1 METSSE
7 IKKMKRNLKMRMNKL
22 LSLIFLCLCPLF
34 FFYSCTTATHEKF
47 EEPVIKGDEEP
58 KVKEDEKPTVR
69 EDMVEATGIIKYV
82 DLEGGF
88 YGIIVDDKHYVPINL
103 SKEFEMDGLKVK
115 FKAKIRKDLVSIHM
129 WGILIELT
137 DIDKIK

>member
-1 METSSE
+1 MRR
-7 IKKMKRNLKMRMNKL
+7 KKLFFPV
-22 LSLIFLCLCPLF
+22 FLCLCHLIF
-34 FFYSCTTATHEKF
+34 FHSCTTTTRENF
-47 EEPVIKGDEEP
+47 EEPIIQGDEASIIQG
-58 KVKEDEKPTVR
+58 DI
-69 EDMVEATGIIKYV
+69 VEATGIIKYV

-88 YGIIVDDKHYVPINL
+88 YGIIADDKHYVPVNL

-137 DIDKIK
+137 HINKIK